1 MRPSIGDGMLPL
13 DIEKLRAETPGV
25 EHRVHLN
32 NAGAGLMPEPVLR
45 AMTDHLE
52 LESLIGGY
60 EAEEAKKA
68 EIASVYTALGT
79 LIGAAPENVAVT
91 ENATVSFS
99 QALSSVPFVPGD
111 LIVTSRNDY
120 ISNQLMY
127 LSLQN
132 RMGIEFVRAP
142 EDPAGGVDVLAMEEL
157 IHRRRPKLVAITH
170 IPTNSGLVQRVAD
183 IGAMCRQREILYLV
197 DACQSVGQ
205 MPIDVEEIGCDF
217 LSTTARKFLRGPRGI
232 GFLYVSDRALDLG
245 LEPLFPDMRGADWI
259 EADLYQPAPGA
270 QRFEN
275 WEFPH
280 ALVLGMGKAAEYA
293 LAVGLEPARDRV
305 RSLADMARELL
316 GEIDSVRVLDR
327 GEEKGAIVTVT
338 AERAA
343 GELVAG
349 LAAAGINTN
358 VTARAYAILDF
369 DDKGV
374 EFGIR
379 ISPHYYNTEDEIA
392 LLADI
397 LKGLVS

>member
-120 ISNQLMY
+120 ISNQFMY

-142 EDPAGGVDVLAMEEL
+142 EDPAGGVDVIAMEEL